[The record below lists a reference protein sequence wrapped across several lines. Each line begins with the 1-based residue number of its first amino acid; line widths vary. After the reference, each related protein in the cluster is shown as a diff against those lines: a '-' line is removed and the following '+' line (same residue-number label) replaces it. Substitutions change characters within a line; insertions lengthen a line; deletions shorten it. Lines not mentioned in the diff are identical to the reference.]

1 MVFLV
6 VMYGDEIWTI
16 KKAEPWRIDD
26 FELWCLRRLLR
37 VLWTAKRLSQSL
49 LTVISHYSLEG
60 LMLKLKLQYFG
71 YLMKRTDSLETW
83 CWERLKAGGKGDDRM
98 RCLDGIT
105 ILMDMTLFKL
115 RDLVR
120 DRDAWRAVVHE
131 VANSRTWQNNWAELR
146 QPSRI
151 IIQNND
157 SKDDPG
163 SWKRNGE
170 DERNV
175 CQRPRW
181 TKGQTEMDKTFRGVN
196 NRITEAEVLISD
208 L

>member
-1 MVFLV
+1 
-6 VMYGDEIWTI
+6 
-16 KKAEPWRIDD
+16 
-26 FELWCLRRLLR
+26 
-37 VLWTAKRLSQSL
+37 
-49 LTVISHYSLEG
+49 
-60 LMLKLKLQYFG
+60 MLKLKLQYFG
-71 YLMKRTDSLETW
+71 YLMKSTDSLETW

-105 ILMDMTLFKL
+105 NLMDMTLFKL
-115 RDLVR
+115 QDLVR
-120 DRDAWRAVVHE
+120 DREAWRAVVHG
-131 VANSRTWQNNWAELR
+131 VANSRTWQSNWAELR
-146 QPSRI
+146 RPSRI

-163 SWKRNGE
+163 SWKRNRE

-181 TKGQTEMDKTFRGVN
+181 TKGQIEMDTTLRRIN